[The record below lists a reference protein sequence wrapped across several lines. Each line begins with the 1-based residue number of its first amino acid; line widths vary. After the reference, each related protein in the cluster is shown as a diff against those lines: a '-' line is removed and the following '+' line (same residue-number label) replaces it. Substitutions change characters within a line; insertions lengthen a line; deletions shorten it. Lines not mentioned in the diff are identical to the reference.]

1 MTKKLSTYAIFIF
14 FTLFLSSKIQSET
27 LNDVL
32 IDAYNFYPDISKSI
46 YELETKQ
53 IDLKKTK
60 TDFLPSIDLTLT
72 QGRSVTKSL
81 PDTSNYNYNAL
92 NPSSVDLTV
101 TQPIGSTRFLNLKE
115 ADNNFEIGKFQ
126 NKSTIQDIL
135 YRATI
140 AYYNLLKTRFLLD
153 VAFKNESNLEQK
165 LDATEKRFDFRDVT
179 KTDVFQARARLASAK
194 SKRIEEENNLEIA
207 VSEFKSVVGRNP
219 NLNWFTSKNDKITS
233 SNPIDWAKFGEL
245 PKLPNSIEDS
255 KKLALKNNPD
265 IVTLNYKLR
274 NSEINIKKDQLEF
287 IPEFSISANYGKDL
301 ESTRAINRKDSY
313 EITAEMSV
321 PLFNKG
327 HNFYNI
333 EKSKNS
339 SLATLEQLESLK
351 INTIH
356 KVNSSWKKILSLKS
370 SIESLKVS
378 VKSNEVALE
387 GVTQEAGVGTRTTLN
402 ILDAEKEL
410 TQAEADLIN
419 ARFQLLI
426 ASYDL
431 LKTCGLINLEY
442 LVGK

>member
-1 MTKKLSTYAIFIF
+1 MTKKLNTYAIFIF
-14 FTLFLSSKIQSET
+14 FTLFISSKIQSET

-101 TQPIGSTRFLNLKE
+101 TQSIGSTRFLNLKE

-179 KTDVFQARARLASAK
+179 KTDVFQARARLA
-194 SKRIEEENNLEIA
+194 
-207 VSEFKSVVGRNP
+207 SEFKSVVGRNP

-287 IPEFSISANYGKDL
+287 IPEFSISANYGKHQ
-301 ESTRAINRKDSY
+301 N
-313 EITAEMSV
+313 
-321 PLFNKG
+321 
-327 HNFYNI
+327 
-333 EKSKNS
+333 
-339 SLATLEQLESLK
+339 
-351 INTIH
+351 H
-356 KVNSSWKKILSLKS
+356 K
-370 SIESLKVS
+370 
-378 VKSNEVALE
+378 
-387 GVTQEAGVGTRTTLN
+387 
-402 ILDAEKEL
+402 
-410 TQAEADLIN
+410 
-419 ARFQLLI
+419 
-426 ASYDL
+426 
-431 LKTCGLINLEY
+431 
-442 LVGK
+442 